1 METLKF
7 ARCTENNNQ
16 VQVSSLEG
24 FELSHQDSDKHLV
37 LIVHITLDD
46 VWRRKRNVVVSGL
59 PEETTTSDDR
69 QAVLQLCKAHLP
81 IKPVLRDC
89 VRLGIPVSGQPRRLL
104 IRLESEEAAS
114 TILKSAPSLRRST
127 DEWIVKS
134 AFINPDL
141 SPAAAKVAYEQRQLR
156 RQQLREQHG
165 NDGTGQQ
172 ELISPG
178 PISLNHS
185 TSHDQ
190 ITHKKSDHLTSDS
203 AVSLVDTDSNIQQSM
218 KSTPDQDNCAT
229 AALHITEPFQH

>member
-59 PEETTTSDDR
+59 PEGTTTSDDR
-69 QAVLQLCKAHLP
+69 QDFLQLCKAHLP

-127 DEWIVKS
+127 DEWIGKS
-134 AFINPDL
+134 VFINPDL
-141 SPAAAKVAYEQRQLR
+141 SPAAAKLAYEQRQLR
-156 RQQLREQHG
+156 RQQLRQQHG

-172 ELISPG
+172 ELTSPV

-190 ITHKKSDHLTSDS
+190 ITHQKFDHLTSAS
-203 AVSLVDTDSNIQQSM
+203 AVSLVDSNIQQSM
-218 KSTPDQDNCAT
+218 KSTPDQDNCAM
-229 AALHITEPFQH
+229 AALHITESFQH